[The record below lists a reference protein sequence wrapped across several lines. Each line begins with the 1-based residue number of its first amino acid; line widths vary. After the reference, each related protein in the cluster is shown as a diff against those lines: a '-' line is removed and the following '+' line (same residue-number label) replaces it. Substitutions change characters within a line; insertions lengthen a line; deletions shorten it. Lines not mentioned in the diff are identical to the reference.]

1 MIAWYEGELTGLE
14 TSIGGIRTEMA
25 GEQTIMDNNADAPAG
40 RTYEDAFNA
49 KAGYETTIDD
59 YLADEELYEDELA
72 ELELEA
78 LWDLTAASHD
88 AWEMA
93 YAAYE
98 NAEWYLEWAEMDYE
112 DADAN
117 FYEADDELW

>member
-1 MIAWYEGELTGLE
+1 
-14 TSIGGIRTEMA
+14 MA
-25 GEQTIMDNNADAPAG
+25 GEQTIMDNNADAAAG
-40 RTYEDAFNA
+40 STYEDAFNA

-59 YLADEELYEDELA
+59 YLADEELYEDEL
-72 ELELEA
+72 EQLELEA

-88 AWEMA
+88 SYEMA

-98 NAEWYLEWAEMDYE
+98 MAEEYLEWAEEDYE

-117 FYEADDELW
+117 WYEADDELW

>member
-1 MIAWYEGELTGLE
+1 
-14 TSIGGIRTEMA
+14 MA
-25 GEQTIMDNNADAPAG
+25 GEQTIMDNNADDAAG
-40 RTYEDAFNA
+40 SDYEAAFNA
-49 KAGYETTIDD
+49 NADYETTIDG
-59 YLADEELYEDELA
+59 LLVDEELYEDELA

-88 AWEMA
+88 SWEMA

-98 NAEWYLEWAEMDYE
+98 MAEEYLEWAEEDYE

-117 FYEADDELW
+117 WYEADDELW